1 MNSTLFLLM
10 IAAAYSATLV
20 AAGRRLPRP
29 APVAAYATALAML
42 VAVPLLPDATAQRVD
57 RVVSIVGAGRLLVH
71 LAFMTVLS
79 GLLLTIVLATRRWSW
94 RQQLALGGAGVLT
107 GLFVLCWLWVQT
119 LPLSARATLFYS
131 LRAGHPAPVL
141 WMNVVMG
148 LGIVYIAAWSWAE
161 YYRFLLSARTSYERG
176 IAGVVLGLYT
186 LAAVAGTL
194 TIVEAVG
201 RHDGVDMAWV
211 HHVKLPLTVGVL
223 TAAAGMLVA
232 QVWLWPLW
240 RQRRQLLARYVE
252 PELVQLRDDLL
263 NLSAVQAALQLDIHQ
278 EAYANRII
286 VEAVAARCRA
296 AGVSAARQ
304 ATARMAASLLTFQ
317 RTNMLKDPIYD
328 PDTSWEAL
336 TEEAAAEIDKM
347 MALTAWQKA
356 MRESYVSQD
365 VYILLFLVL
374 DSPAY
379 REQLLIDER
388 PRVAAW
394 HQTLADLIATVMH
407 EHGQSTPRSVTLARR
422 SAPGSRLARIRTRLA
437 SRGGRAAPDR
447 GMAAQDEAGHAGGR
461 EPTT

>member
-1 MNSTLFLLM
+1 
-10 IAAAYSATLV
+10 
-20 AAGRRLPRP
+20 
-29 APVAAYATALAML
+29 
-42 VAVPLLPDATAQRVD
+42 
-57 RVVSIVGAGRLLVH
+57 
-71 LAFMTVLS
+71 
-79 GLLLTIVLATRRWSW
+79 
-94 RQQLALGGAGVLT
+94 
-107 GLFVLCWLWVQT
+107 
-119 LPLSARATLFYS
+119 
-131 LRAGHPAPVL
+131 
-141 WMNVVMG
+141 
-148 LGIVYIAAWSWAE
+148 
-161 YYRFLLSARTSYERG
+161 
-176 IAGVVLGLYT
+176 
-186 LAAVAGTL
+186 
-194 TIVEAVG
+194 
-201 RHDGVDMAWV
+201 MAWV

-365 VYILLFLVL
+365 VYILMFLVL

-379 REQLLIDER
+379 WEQLLIDER
-388 PRVAAW
+388 P
-394 HQTLADLIATVMH
+394 
-407 EHGQSTPRSVTLARR
+407 
-422 SAPGSRLARIRTRLA
+422 GSRPGTRRWRTHRDGHARARTIDLRPSPRAAIRTGKPSGPIRT
-437 SRGGRAAPDR
+437 SRFR
-447 GMAAQDEAGHAGGR
+447 GSCCA
-461 EPTT
+461 

>member
-1 MNSTLFLLM
+1 
-10 IAAAYSATLV
+10 
-20 AAGRRLPRP
+20 
-29 APVAAYATALAML
+29 
-42 VAVPLLPDATAQRVD
+42 
-57 RVVSIVGAGRLLVH
+57 
-71 LAFMTVLS
+71 
-79 GLLLTIVLATRRWSW
+79 
-94 RQQLALGGAGVLT
+94 
-107 GLFVLCWLWVQT
+107 
-119 LPLSARATLFYS
+119 
-131 LRAGHPAPVL
+131 
-141 WMNVVMG
+141 
-148 LGIVYIAAWSWAE
+148 
-161 YYRFLLSARTSYERG
+161 
-176 IAGVVLGLYT
+176 
-186 LAAVAGTL
+186 
-194 TIVEAVG
+194 
-201 RHDGVDMAWV
+201 
-211 HHVKLPLTVGVL
+211 
-223 TAAAGMLVA
+223 
-232 QVWLWPLW
+232 
-240 RQRRQLLARYVE
+240 
-252 PELVQLRDDLL
+252 
-263 NLSAVQAALQLDIHQ
+263 VQAALQLDIHQ

-328 PDTSWEAL
+328 PDTSWKTL

-407 EHGQSTPRSVTLARR
+407 EHGQSTPRSVTLTRR
-422 SAPGSRLARIRTRLA
+422 SAPGSRLARIRARLA